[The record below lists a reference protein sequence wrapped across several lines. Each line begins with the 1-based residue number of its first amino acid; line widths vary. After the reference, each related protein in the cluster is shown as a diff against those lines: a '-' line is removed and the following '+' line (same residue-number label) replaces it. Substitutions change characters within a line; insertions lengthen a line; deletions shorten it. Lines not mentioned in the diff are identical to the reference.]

1 MNKREFVMAA
11 SGSLMAGT
19 AWAAGSDCFTPTP
32 TPTPSDGR
40 QAAWQRRV
48 GDSFEVFGNGAPTT
62 LVLQQVDALRGDAQT
77 EQFSLVFA
85 ASGQALVNGT
95 HVLRHTANGPLAL
108 YLADTG
114 LAESGATMLRADFC
128 LLA

>member
-1 MNKREFVMAA
+1 MNKREFVVAA
-11 SGSLMAGT
+11 GGSLMAG
-19 AWAAGSDCFTPTP
+19 AGWAGRSDCLSP

-62 LVLQQVDALRGDAQT
+62 LVLQQVDAHRSDAQT

-95 HVLRHTANGPLAL
+95 YVLRHAANGPLAL
-108 YLADTG
+108 YLDDTG
-114 LAESGATMLRADFC
+114 RAESGATMLRADFC

>member
-32 TPTPSDGR
+32 TPSDGR
-40 QAAWQRRV
+40 QAAWQCRV

-62 LVLQQVDALRGDAQT
+62 LVLQQVDALCGDAQT